1 MRPRKVKTLMTTINK
16 SARTAYIV
24 PVFTCLA
31 SVFKLQVLTYD
42 DNTNLFTCTGETDTI
57 DMELFRAMCNAIDPE
72 MMVEIEGEKET
83 LSISNQ

>member
-1 MRPRKVKTLMTTINK
+1 MTTISK

-57 DMELFRAMCNAIDPE
+57 DMELFRAMCNTIDPD
-72 MMVEIEGEKET
+72 MSVNIKNNGKVVCV
-83 LSISNQ
+83 NPK

>member
-1 MRPRKVKTLMTTINK
+1 MTTINK

-42 DNTNLFTCTGETDTI
+42 DNTNLFTCIGETDTI
-57 DMELFRAMCNAIDPE
+57 DMELFRAMCHTIDPD
-72 MMVEIEGEKET
+72 MSVNIKNNGKVVCV
-83 LSISNQ
+83 NPK

>member
-1 MRPRKVKTLMTTINK
+1 MTTINK
-16 SARTAYIV
+16 SVRTAYIV

-57 DMELFRAMCNAIDPE
+57 DMELFRLMCNTIDPD
-72 MMVEIEGEKET
+72 MSVNIKNNDKMVCVNPK
-83 LSISNQ
+83 

>member
-1 MRPRKVKTLMTTINK
+1 MTITAK

-57 DMELFRAMCNAIDPE
+57 DMELFRAMCNTIDPD
-72 MMVEIEGEKET
+72 MSVNIKNNGKVVCV
-83 LSISNQ
+83 NPK